1 MLSIIFDVRL
11 YSNYYVK
18 ALEELKNLVEIL
30 KKDYEKKGPMSTGL
44 SDPNSHSSQDRSYQ
58 AYLMRLL
65 NKVIIQLK
73 ITRDYVI
80 ELMNYLAVNESKVN
94 TEKASKIVEDIVFSE
109 MPRFEDNPGPEE
121 VQNRILKFIDK
132 SIPHLQDETVFYY
145 HYFQKVKTGPLME
158 EKEGFLMESQP
169 INPKNK
175 VNVHSYIEDN
185 IFKKISILNDL
196 SSLLFLEIAN
206 ISFDSGLVSRDAAID
221 QPMNQ
226 NNSGS
231 QRKLI
236 KY

>member
-1 MLSIIFDVRL
+1 
-11 YSNYYVK
+11 
-18 ALEELKNLVEIL
+18 
-30 KKDYEKKGPMSTGL
+30 
-44 SDPNSHSSQDRSYQ
+44 
-58 AYLMRLL
+58 
-65 NKVIIQLK
+65 
-73 ITRDYVI
+73 
-80 ELMNYLAVNESKVN
+80 
-94 TEKASKIVEDIVFSE
+94 
-109 MPRFEDNPGPEE
+109 
-121 VQNRILKFIDK
+121 
-132 SIPHLQDETVFYY
+132 
-145 HYFQKVKTGPLME
+145 ME

-221 QPMNQ
+221 QPMNH